1 MRAPISVVIPTLNA
15 QSALETTLGP
25 VYEGVQAGLLH
36 ELILSDG
43 GSTDDT
49 AKIADAAGAVWV
61 TGSPSRGGQIARG
74 IAAAQADWV
83 LILHADTI
91 LPKGW
96 AGMCHSHMTRGQAGY
111 FDLRFDHRGV
121 MARIVA
127 RWVWFRSRKLGLPY
141 GDQALFVSR
150 EMLQDIGGYPDL
162 PLMEDVTI
170 AKRLTGKLVPLGG
183 YVVTSA
189 EKYRKRGWL
198 TQGARNLRLLVKFLR
213 GADPQQLYDD
223 YYTPPK
229 G

>member
-74 IAAAQADWV
+74 IAAAQADWI

-91 LPKGW
+91 LPVGW
-96 AGMCHSHMTRGQAGY
+96 AGMCHAHMTRGQAGI
-111 FDLRFDHRGV
+111 LICTLIIGV
-121 MARIVA
+121 SWPALWSVGCGLDRA
-127 RWVWFRSRKLGLPY
+127 RWACPMGIKRSLCRVRCCK
-141 GDQALFVSR
+141 
-150 EMLQDIGGYPDL
+150 
-162 PLMEDVTI
+162 T
-170 AKRLTGKLVPLGG
+170 LVAIQSCP
-183 YVVTSA
+183 
-189 EKYRKRGWL
+189 
-198 TQGARNLRLLVKFLR
+198 
-213 GADPQQLYDD
+213 
-223 YYTPPK
+223 
-229 G
+229 